1 VRSLP
6 AILAILCSCQWLAA
20 CTTEPVAP
28 VLAMTHADYGRVF
41 DAALEAARAEGLE
54 PVVVDREL
62 GVIETLPRTAGSV
75 VEPWRT
81 DNAGF
86 DDMMAHT
93 VNFER
98 RRARF
103 EFVPDTFVME
113 PPRMDTRSD
122 GAPVAGSDRAEA
134 RFDLL
139 HHDGSIEMR
148 TWVYV
153 DRGFVANRRIGHWT
167 LGEATVAND
176 PTKAQSPDDESTR
189 IATDWTPIGRDVP
202 YEQRLMGRIRAILA
216 DPAAAP
222 DTSSHPLPAPA
233 AETATAGMPVA
244 DAVR

>member
-1 VRSLP
+1 VRRLS
-6 AILAILCSCQWLAA
+6 AIMTIACCQWLAGCA
-20 CTTEPVAP
+20 AEPVAP

-62 GVIETLPRTAGSV
+62 GIIETLPRTAGSV

-86 DDMMAHT
+86 EDMLAHS

-103 EFVPDTFVME
+103 EFVPDAFAME
-113 PPRMDTRSD
+113 PPRMDMRSD
-122 GAPVAGSDRAEA
+122 GPPVAGGDRAQA

-139 HHDGSIEMR
+139 HHDGSIELR

-153 DRGFVANRRIGHWT
+153 DRGFVANRRVGHWS
-167 LGEATVAND
+167 LGESSVAKD
-176 PTKAQSPDDESTR
+176 PTKTQSPDDDSTR
-189 IATDWTPIGRDVP
+189 IDTNWTPIGRDVP
-202 YEQRLMGRIRAILA
+202 YEQRLMRRIRALVAQPPA
-216 DPAAAP
+216 DPGVAPHPLAAP
-222 DTSSHPLPAPA
+222 AP
-233 AETATAGMPVA
+233 ETATAGIPVA

>member
-1 VRSLP
+1 MRSVP
-6 AILAILCSCQWLAA
+6 AILAILLGCQWLAA
-20 CTTEPVAP
+20 CAAEPVAP

-41 DAALEAARAEGLE
+41 DAALEAAREQGLE

-62 GVIETLPRTAGSV
+62 GVIETQPRTAGSV

-86 DDMMAHT
+86 DDMLAHS

-103 EFVPDTFVME
+103 EFVPDTFAME

-122 GAPVAGSDRAEA
+122 GPPVAGSDRAQG

-167 LGEATVAND
+167 LGEATVATD
-176 PTKAQSPDDESTR
+176 PTKAQAPEDQSTR
-189 IATDWTPIGRDVP
+189 TPTEWTPIGRDVP
-202 YEQRLMGRIRAILA
+202 YEQRLMRRIRELLA
-216 DPAAAP
+216 EPAAAP
-222 DTSSHPLPAPA
+222 DAISHPLPAPA
-233 AETATAGMPVA
+233 AGTATSGIPVA
-244 DAVR
+244 DAAR